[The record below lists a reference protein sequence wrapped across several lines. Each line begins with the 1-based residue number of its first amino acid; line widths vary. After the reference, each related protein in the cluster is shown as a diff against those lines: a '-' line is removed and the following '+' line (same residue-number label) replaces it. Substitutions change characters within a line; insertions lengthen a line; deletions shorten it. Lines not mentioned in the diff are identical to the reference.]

1 VPLVDTED
9 KAEQYA
15 QLMCILQQHHHPL
28 LCRSYMVPC
37 FLTSA
42 KTGQVQWPHLRA
54 LSAPLR
60 LIASSFMERSAAHA
74 SPHHRSRVAVC

>member
-1 VPLVDTED
+1 MQAQRARLDRRVPLVDTED
-9 KAEQYA
+9 KAAAVA

-42 KTGQVQWPHLRA
+42 TNGVVRIQCLPQSLHFL
-54 LSAPLR
+54 
-60 LIASSFMERSAAHA
+60 
-74 SPHHRSRVAVC
+74 